1 MKAFWG
7 DREDVSAF
15 FFGGGQ
21 GFLIPGRFVGKF
33 LTQSG
38 GGGRWWYTFL
48 AHR

>member
-1 MKAFWG
+1 MCM
-7 DREDVSAF
+7 

-38 GGGRWWYTFL
+38 GGESGGISSQTCFLKTFW
-48 AHR
+48 HI